1 MKEGVAMKDHL
12 DEFIKLILDLDNVN
26 IDLEDEDGPL
36 ILLSSLLDS
45 FEHFVD
51 TILYGKQTLTLKD
64 AKSALASKDLKKRSN
79 GKYQNY
85 GEGLFVKTKLEKK
98 NNKKKKNVGHKYKPD
113 KKKKRKCY
121 FCQKEEHY
129 INDGFEKKKL
139 EKL

>member
-1 MKEGVAMKDHL
+1 M
-12 DEFIKLILDLDNVN
+12 
-26 IDLEDEDGPL
+26 EDEDGAL
-36 ILLSSLLDS
+36 ILLSSLPDS

-64 AKSALASKDLKKRSN
+64 VTSALASKDLKKRSN
-79 GKYQNY
+79 GKDQNY
-85 GEGLFVKTKLEKK
+85 GEGLFVKTKLEEK
-98 NNKKKKNVGHKYKPD
+98 NNKEKKNIDQKYKPY

-129 INDGFEKKKL
+129 IKDCFEKKNL